1 MQWYDLSVLI
11 VLSAILGVVLS
22 AYLRGRNDMLA
33 DVIVSALL
41 IAFLLVTL

>member
-11 VLSAILGVVLS
+11 VLSAILGAELS

-41 IAFLLVTL
+41 IVFLLVTL